1 MGDTLRVVVLG
12 CNSLMACEL
21 RVERVGSTIAKLAV
35 AGSLPRA
42 FPTQART
49 FGAEPKPMRSPGS
62 QSHRADGWIVPKSSS
77 RIVHRRMRGD
87 LSSEFGDFALQEGF
101 HTTNGSPQGK

>member
-1 MGDTLRVVVLG
+1 MGDTLRVAVLG
-12 CNSLMACEL
+12 CNSLMDCGL
-21 RVERVGSTIAKLAV
+21 GGVERVGLTIAKLAV

-42 FPTQART
+42 FPRQGRT

-62 QSHRADGWIVPKSSS
+62 QSHRVDGWIVPKSSN

-87 LSSEFGDFALQEGF
+87 LSSEFGDFAL
-101 HTTNGSPQGK
+101 